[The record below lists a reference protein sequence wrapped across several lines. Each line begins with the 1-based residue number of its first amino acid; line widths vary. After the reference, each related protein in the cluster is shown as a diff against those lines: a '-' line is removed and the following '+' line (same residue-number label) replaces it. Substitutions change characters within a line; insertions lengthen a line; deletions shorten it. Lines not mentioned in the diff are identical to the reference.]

1 MNDVPAHLYLAHV
14 SMITPVGA
22 NALMTAAA
30 VRARIRRG
38 SASAYTNRD
47 FNPMILA
54 SVPEDALPPL
64 HGTLEPMD
72 GLTAQQLRLLR
83 VLAPAIE
90 DAMSGYTLKAPIP
103 LFFAGPEALP
113 GRPVPLGNRFVEYVM
128 KQTGANLD
136 TASSRLFATGRAGGL
151 QAIEMAFKYF
161 ASMGGTVALVG
172 GAETVNDQHAL
183 RTHDNDDRVKAV
195 AVMDGFVPGEAAGCL
210 LLATEQ
216 GLAALGQRAGVRL
229 FPPGLAEEPGHRY
242 SKEPYRGDGLAQAFA
257 AAIANG
263 EGAPIRTIYSS
274 QNGESFGAKE
284 YGVAFTRNQAAFQGV
299 LEHEHPAECL
309 GDVGAACGPILV
321 GLAALDLQKG
331 WRQGSALVYCSSE
344 QHYRAALCVSA

>member
-1 MNDVPAHLYLAHV
+1 MNNPPQHLYLAKV

-38 SASAYTNRD
+38 SASAHVNRD

-64 HGTLEPMD
+64 HDTLEPVD
-72 GLTAQQLRLLR
+72 GLTARQLRLLR

-113 GRPVPLGNRFVEYVM
+113 GRPATLGNRFVEYLM

-136 TASSRLFATGRAGGL
+136 PASSRLFATGRAGGL

-161 ASMGGTVALVG
+161 ASTGGVVALVG

-183 RTHDNDDRVKAV
+183 RTHDNDDRVNATG
-195 AVMDGFVPGEAAGCL
+195 VMNGFTPGEAAGFL
-210 LLATEQ
+210 LLATER
-216 GLAALGQRAGVRL
+216 GIAELRTAPLARIYR
-229 FPPGLAEEPGHRY
+229 PGLADEPGHRY
-242 SKEPYRGDGLAQAFA
+242 SEAPYRGDGLAQAFA
-257 AAIANG
+257 AAIAQG
-263 EGAPIRTIYSS
+263 DGASIGTIYSS

-284 YGVAFTRNQAAFQGV
+284 YGVACTRNQAAFQGD

-309 GDVGAACGPILV
+309 GDVGAACGPILI

-331 WRQGSALVYCSSE
+331 WREGPALVYCASE
-344 QHYRAALCVSA
+344 QHYRAAVCVTV